1 LNETN
6 GTAEIKKVKIL
17 HLYHDLMNLYGDWA
31 NTAAL
36 AHDINKRGYKAEIS
50 KKSIGDKIVFDDY
63 DFIFI
68 GSGTER
74 SQLACIRDLVQYKD
88 QLFKS
93 INDGLPVLAT
103 GNAHELFGQSVTDY
117 GANRHE
123 MLGLLDFKT
132 FQLNTRVTGDCLF
145 KASFL
150 DDKLAGYIN
159 RAGGN
164 QKSDIKRPFTVEPG
178 EGANFNV
185 HSEGIMYKNL
195 LGTYVTGPILVRN
208 PPLLKY
214 IADIIAGRA
223 EKPGGS
229 AAAGSGGGSM
239 QGGGASSTDKFSD
252 YQRKAYETAIE
263 NL

>member
-1 LNETN
+1 MEGSIILNDTLEL
-6 GTAEIKKVKIL
+6 KKIKIL
-17 HLYHDLMNLYGDWA
+17 HIYHDLMNLYGDWA

-36 AHDINKRGYKAEIS
+36 AHDMNMHGYKAEIN
-50 KKSIGDKIVFDDY
+50 KKSVGDRI
-63 DFIFI
+63 DFADCDFVYI

-74 SQLACIRDLVQYKD
+74 SQLACMSDIKQYKD
-88 QLFKS
+88 LLLKR

-103 GNAHELFGQSVTDY
+103 GNSHELFGQSVTDY

-132 FQLNTRVTGDCLF
+132 FQLNTRVTGDCIC

-150 DDKLAGYIN
+150 DDKLAGFIN

-164 QKSDIKRPFTVEPG
+164 QKSDLERPFFVEPG
-178 EGANFNV
+178 EGANYSA
-185 HSEGIMYKNL
+185 HAEGIKYKNL

-214 IADIIAGRA
+214 FADIIAERVGG
-223 EKPGGS
+223 PGGDVVSGPGGDAS
-229 AAAGSGGGSM
+229 ARSA
-239 QGGGASSTDKFSD
+239 DKFSE
-252 YQRKAYETAIE
+252 YQQKAYLNA
-263 NL
+263 LDKL